1 MIGYQELLAHA
12 PASLPKLDHDLWF
25 ADHDYEI
32 EDLLK
37 VGRELAEHKLAGLA
51 DGARL
56 NQDDLTLALIS
67 AFLFGFE
74 LAMRCER
81 DEVAS

>member
-1 MIGYQELLAHA
+1 MIGYQELLDHA
-12 PASLPKLDHDLWF
+12 PVSLPKPDHDQWF

-32 EDLLK
+32 DDLIR

-67 AFLFGFE
+67 AFLFGVE
-74 LAMRCER
+74 LVLRVER
-81 DEVAS
+81 GEVAA